1 MATQFKTVRSLD
13 AARVAVDHLIE
24 GLQERRLSRAERDAA
39 RAQVADLLAA
49 LGQRDGVSAQA
60 LRESLGRLD
69 AALSATAE
77 RKGGKTVE
85 PLVRKRLT
93 KTLAQIGGLVA
104 AGVVLSAPLA
114 AAAQTA
120 EFAPIVADL
129 PLGVAVGDTVI
140 NPVTG
145 VGLTVLEVFP
155 NGVLAT
161 GNIFILT
168 STAAGSVFPD
178 PANPAVNVT
187 VASNVLNPGTG
198 LPVTVVFTDG
208 RLYNVVQSLTTAPGG
223 GPGGV
228 VTTPPFP
235 PASGD
240 SNYIYVY
247 RTADGGSGGSD
258 GALFVPASSGGAGD
272 TGETISLTVAA
283 SHGNITTVSANL
295 PGILYV
301 SQGGEGGDGGD
312 GYLGASGARGG
323 RGGAGGT
330 VDITSRVGSIATSG
344 AASHGIVVQSRA
356 GQGGEGGSGFVFS
369 AGGEGGEGSSG
380 GFARIIS
387 YTDIT
392 TTGRG
397 AHGIFAQS
405 LGSGAGSGGGSY
417 GLFGAGG
424 AGNAGGSGGTAIADN
439 YGDILTFGGGSHGV
453 AAQSIGGLGGDAG
466 NSVGLLTFSDSGAP
480 GGNGGAAT
488 AITRAGSSIQTV
500 GGLSYGVFAQS
511 VGGGGGNAGT
521 EVSLVAL
528 GASGGTGG
536 NGGTASA
543 TAESGSSIQTGGLF
557 SHGVFA
563 QSIGGG
569 GGNGGITG
577 GLLAVGSQGAS
588 GGLGGNVSVTSG
600 ANIAV
605 TGLAASGI
613 FAQSIGGGGGNATG
627 SGGLV
632 ALGGSGGGAG
642 GAGSVNVTTLA
653 GGQIQTGG
661 ILGHGIF
668 AQSVGGGGGTGS
680 TSGGLGALGGTGG
693 SGGNGGA
700 VTVSNGGLILT
711 SGAAARGVFAQSIGG
726 GGGSGGDGGGL
737 IVVGGSGGTASSGGA
752 VTVGNSGSIQTS
764 GNQGIGIQ
772 AQSVGGGGGD
782 GGTTGGVFLTIGG
795 SGGGG
800 GPGGAVTVNHAGQIL
815 TGGNDAHGIFAQS
828 VGGGG
833 GNGGATGS
841 VSAFAGVA
849 IGGSGGIGSA
859 GGNATLNLTQQSV
872 SIPGGGTS
880 LIDPFIQTSGD
891 RARGVYLQ
899 SVGGGGGNG
908 GLAGQLSV
916 GYAVGVSIAVGGQGG
931 AGGDG
936 GTVNGTG
943 DLSVL
948 TTGDFS
954 DGYFAQSIGG
964 GGGNGGFA
972 LSFAFSGGET
982 VSGALAV
989 GIGGEGGAGGDGGL
1003 VTVDSGGA
1011 IQTDGDFSS
1020 GFIAQSVGGG
1030 GGNGGFSIALSGAGA
1045 GGASGAVS
1053 VGVGGFGGDGGVGNT
1068 VNALFDGMILTR
1080 GDDSLGALIQSVG
1093 GGGGNGGFNVTGAV
1107 SGSGGASGSVAVGVG
1122 GTGGGGGDGGS
1133 VTGRVGGDV
1142 RTEGDRSTAVVVQS
1156 MGGGG
1161 GNGGFA
1167 VAGSIAGAGTAAGAV
1182 SVGVGGFGA
1191 DAGDGGSV
1199 DGSAGGDI
1207 TTLGD
1212 LSTGLLV
1219 QSVGG
1224 GGGNGAFSVSGS
1236 IAGSG
1241 TAAGGAGVGV
1251 GGFAGGGG
1259 NGGVVRGEAEGDVYT
1274 EGDGSSGVVIQ
1285 SLGGGGG
1292 NGGFAVGGSIAGSGT
1307 GAGAIGIGV
1316 GGTGG
1321 DGGDGGAVTAFARDI
1336 RTRGDRAGGFLAQ
1349 SVGGGGG
1356 SGGFSVGGSI
1366 GGAGTGAGAVS
1377 IGVGGSGGGGG
1388 DAGIVTASVTGD
1400 VLTEGTAS
1408 SAIVAQSLG
1417 GGGGSG
1423 GFTVAGSISGAGT
1436 AAGAVSVGVGG
1447 SGGDGGHGGAT
1458 TLTVDGDV
1466 LTLGDLSDGVLA
1478 QSVGGGGGTGGFA
1491 VAGSISGAQTAAG
1504 TVSVSVGGTGGGG
1517 GDAGAV
1523 ALTQTGD
1530 VTTLGNSARGVLAQ
1544 SVGGGGGNGGFTV
1557 AGGISGAQTASG
1569 NIGVGVGGGGGDG
1582 GHGGSAS
1589 GTVTGDLVT
1598 LGDDSAALLVQ
1609 SVGGGGG
1616 NGGFNVT
1623 GGISGAQTGSGN
1635 ILVGVGGFGGGGGDA
1650 GAVSGGLTGDVFTDG
1665 DRSGGVTYQ
1674 SIGGGG
1680 GNGGF
1685 NVTGGITA
1693 TVGSGGG
1700 AGTLGIGVGG
1710 FGGDGGNASTVN
1722 ASVNGTIRTVG
1733 DQSHGALFQSV
1744 GGGGG
1749 SGGFNVTGVVSAG
1762 MGINGSLGFGLGGFG
1777 GLGGNA
1783 GDVTGVLTGDVI
1795 TVGDGAFGTM
1805 LQSLGGSGGS
1815 GGFNVTGSIAL
1826 SVGNNAAVGVGL
1838 GVGGFGGGGGD
1849 AGSATGTITGEY
1861 VTTGVDSDAV
1871 VVQSLGGGGGNGG
1884 FNVTGSLSFSTGTS
1898 GTLGIGVGGFGGGGG
1913 NSGDATLTRVGD
1925 TFASGANSDGIRVQ
1939 SLAGGGG
1946 SGGLNVT
1953 GNISASTS
1961 GQVGG
1966 VGIGLGGFGGGGGDA
1981 GDVFADI
1988 TGNVF
1993 ATGAGPNV
2001 TTDAETVTV
2010 TLPGGETATYE
2021 IPGYR
2026 EQLNGSNGVIAQ
2038 SIGGGGGNGGINIS
2052 GNIALTSPG
2061 GQAARAA
2068 TIGIGGFG
2076 GLGGNAGN
2084 VTVGIGAPGT
2094 DRVVVQGTG
2103 DDASAVIA
2111 QSIGGGGG
2119 AGGLNVSGTVA
2130 LDGVLT
2136 VGIGGFGGG
2145 GGTAGDVTVDVDAD
2159 LLASG
2164 ARSRGLSAQSI
2175 GGGGGSGGI
2184 NISGSVTADLDTS
2197 EPTIT
2202 FGLGGFGGAGNI
2214 SGDVDVDHNG
2224 TILVDGVDSIGILAQ
2239 SVAGGGGSGGLN
2251 VSAGLNLGG
2260 STSRAQGYNLAVG
2273 VGGSGGDGAD
2283 AGDVSLDSTGAVIVG
2298 GRFVTPS
2305 GGGTP
2310 TLQAAEFTGGGAG
2323 ILVQSIGGGGGVGGL
2338 NATGAISPFGNP
2350 VAVGVGGSG
2359 GSGGHAGLVDVVRGY
2374 AAGGAASPSL
2384 LRTFGDNSEGL
2395 IAQSIGG
2402 GGGNAGMNFVV
2413 IATVSGQTDNPQS
2426 ALVSVGGGGAGAG
2439 SGAAVSVRH
2448 AGTIITDGTNSEGLI
2463 AQSLG
2468 GGGGNANFN
2477 IGLGVA
2483 RDANSLNLAV
2493 GGDTG
2498 AGGSGDTVDVD
2509 HVGTIV
2515 TSGDLSTGILA
2526 QSIGGGG
2533 GNAGF
2538 DLATSLL
2545 SRNSVSVTIGRRGGS
2560 GGVGGDVTVSSNGA
2574 VSTAGVS
2581 SSAIQAQSIGGGGGN
2596 SNSISVG
2603 ASGTS
2608 GTGNNASSY
2617 SGSVAVGLEGGT
2629 GAISGD
2635 VRVDAVGALL
2645 TEGDDSR
2652 GVFAQSIGGG
2662 GGNGGATTNISYNA
2676 TGSANVGVGGTGGTG
2691 AVAGS
2696 VTVDSEA
2703 LISTEGDRSEGIL
2716 AQSIGGGGGVGGN
2729 ARSFTI
2735 TQGLFGATPA
2745 SSTTVNVNVGG
2756 TGGTGA
2762 LAGLVDVANRGTI
2775 LTDGEASHG
2784 IRAQSIGG
2792 GGGIGGATFNV
2803 RGHVLTGGDS
2813 IDVNVGGAGGTGGAG
2828 GAVSVLNEGL
2838 IWTQGR
2844 GAVGIAANSIGGGG
2858 GDAGVL
2864 ADLTVGVTGSSN
2876 NVHRFALNI
2885 GGDGGT
2891 GGTGGDVSVINR
2903 PVTGVTDSGR
2913 IVTEG
2918 DDAYGIFAQSLGGGG
2933 GNGSSIIS
2941 ISGLVTGSNSAT
2953 LGLNIGG
2960 AGGSGNHAGTVTVDN
2975 AGRIDTSG
2983 ANAHGVLAQSI
2994 GGGGGNGGLV
3004 LAGSMAIGSSS
3015 ATPLIAIGGTG
3026 GAGGDGGAVT
3036 VTNSGT
3042 IVTRGANAHGILAQS
3057 IGGGGGDANLGVGL
3071 TAEANTLVLG
3081 NALSALIGATGGGA
3095 GGAGGT
3101 VTVNHSGDIT
3111 VVGEGS
3117 QAIRA
3122 ESINGGGGTL
3132 TIDLD
3137 GIIGIPGV
3145 PFVGPTGTPTADPF
3159 VAARLGAESASG
3171 SAGGEVILN
3180 TTGTFGV
3187 AGANGV
3193 GAFNQSI
3200 GGGGGTLLLNLDTAD
3215 RIDPS
3220 VTQPLR
3226 AIGFFADLGGT
3237 DGVDNAGGDVSST
3250 HAGRIVTNGDNALG
3264 TLIQSIGGGG
3274 GRAII
3279 DLTGSDTTLGD
3290 VNVTLGGRNGSNE
3303 QGGDIERQQT
3313 GAIATTGDL
3322 ATGVLL
3328 QSIGGGGGSTSVIL
3342 TGSAAPTS
3350 GAPAIAAGSEVQA
3363 APAEVE
3369 RAPVPGSVLNATLGA
3384 NGGSGLDGGDVTA
3397 GFSGGVT
3404 TLGDSA
3410 TGLVVQSIGGGGGE
3424 VRSLGVQTVNVT
3436 LGATG
3441 GADGDG
3447 GDLTITNNGAIRT
3460 EGARGHGVILQSI
3473 GGGGGLVLGDFTASS
3488 VLTRAANTGDGG
3500 DIRFTQT
3507 GDINALGQGAFGL
3520 IAQSVGG
3527 GGGFI
3532 DGLFAGTAGGIGRGG
3547 LIDLNVSGQIFA
3559 AGLDSTAVL
3568 AQSVGQAGGGDITL
3582 TSNGAIRGG
3591 SGAGAGVRFAGGAA
3605 NRIITSGS
3613 ISAVSGLAID
3623 TGTGNDRVDNSG
3635 WVVGNVDLGSGV
3647 NVFNNTAT
3655 GTFVAFNTIDL
3666 RDGAGSTGTFNNA
3679 GDFLMGLSAPRTPI
3693 DLANGAVFAN
3703 VDLAGPATTNLL
3715 FGSRVINTVAL
3726 DGNYVQTAAGHLAFD
3741 VAFGPYASDI
3751 VNVTGNATVA
3761 GTGEV
3766 ILTWLQDG
3774 NRRTLFA
3781 TDGIG
3786 VNNGLQIADTLALD
3800 YSIIAD
3806 ADGIHLDFVS
3816 DFGQPFLNANGRAV
3830 GAHMD
3835 SAIEVGGS
3843 GGIGRLMALLGNL
3856 RPGEEAVYEAI
3867 FDELNPEPHLTPLH
3881 VQFNAANQFGEQMFT
3896 CSDAVVETGQPC
3908 VWGGL
3913 EMTQL
3918 DLTGD
3923 AEFLPADADAV
3934 RFRGGYQR
3942 ALDDRWS
3949 LAIAAGFD
3957 EINLSQVGDRA
3968 YFTGRGLHLGAG
3980 LERYLDNGIV
3990 LGFTLT
3996 GGWQEVDMVRSVTV
4010 FERGIGESEPET
4022 IYGQLGVSAE
4032 REWRVGG
4039 AGFIKPRLAAAVTSL
4054 SHQGAEEV
4062 GLEGL
4067 GFEVLEHDQ
4076 TVATLTPEIEFGVM
4090 INEGQET
4097 EGRLAFTVGGRLH
4110 SEDAFDLPMRFVGAN
4125 PAADPAVLR
4134 SGFES
4139 ESLKA
4144 GVEFELTSGDRWT
4157 FRAGYVGEFD
4167 DRTETHT
4174 AGANLRIRF

>member
-1 MATQFKTVRSLD
+1 MATEFRSVRTLD
-13 AARVAVDHLIE
+13 AARVATDRLIE
-24 GLQERRLSRAERDAA
+24 SLAERRLSKAEREAA
-39 RAQVADLLAA
+39 RSQIGELMTALARRDDASALDL
-49 LGQRDGVSAQA
+49 RD
-60 LRESLGRLD
+60 SLGRLD
-69 AALSATAE
+69 AALSATGE
-77 RKGGKTVE
+77 RKGGKSVD
-85 PLVRKRLT
+85 PLVRKRLA
-93 KTLAQIGGLVA
+93 KTLSQIGGLVG
-104 AGVVLSAPLA
+104 AGVVLSASFA
-114 AAAQTA
+114 AAAQTPEA
-120 EFAPIVADL
+120 APIIAEL
-129 PLGVAVGDTVI
+129 PQGVAVGDIVI

-145 VGLTVLEVFP
+145 TPLTVLEVYP

-161 GNIFILT
+161 GNLFILT
-168 STAAGSVFPD
+168 STAVGSVFPD
-178 PANPAVNVT
+178 PDNPAVNVT
-187 VASNVLNPGTG
+187 VASV
-198 LPVTVVFTDG
+198 VTSPATTQIVQVVFTDA
-208 RLYNVVQSLTTAPGG
+208 RVYDVVQSLTTAAGG

-228 VTTPPFP
+228 VSLPPG
-235 PASGD
+235 AGD
-240 SNYIYVY
+240 INSIYDY
-247 RTADGGSGGSD
+247 RTAPGGSGGRT
-258 GALFVPASSGGAGD
+258 GALFVPATSGGAGQ
-272 TGETISLTVAA
+272 TGETISLTVPA
-283 SHGNITTVSANL
+283 SHGNITTVSDNR

-312 GYLGASGARGG
+312 GYAGASGASGG
-323 RGGAGGT
+323 RGGSGGT
-330 VDITSRVGSIATSG
+330 VDITSLVNTISTTG

-356 GQGGEGGSGFVFS
+356 GQGGEGGSGFIFS
-369 AGGEGGEGSSG
+369 SGGSGGSGSSG

-387 YTDIT
+387 YSDIT
-392 TTGRG
+392 TRGLG

-417 GLFGAGG
+417 GLFGSGG
-424 AGNAGGSGGTAIADN
+424 AGNQGGNGGTAIADN
-439 YGDILTFGGGSHGV
+439 HGDIFTFGGGSHGV

-466 NSVGLLTFSDSGAP
+466 NSIGLLSFSNSGAP
-480 GGNGGAAT
+480 GGNGGSAT
-488 AITRAGSSIQTV
+488 AITRAGSAIQTA
-500 GGLSYGVFAQS
+500 GGLSYGLFAQS

-521 EVSLVAL
+521 EVSLVAI
-528 GASGGTGG
+528 GSSGGTGG
-536 NGGTASA
+536 NGNLA
-543 TAESGSSIQTGGLF
+543 TALAETGSEILTTGLF
-557 SHGVFA
+557 SHGIFA

-569 GGNGGITG
+569 GGNGGVTG
-577 GLLAVGSQGAS
+577 GLGFALGSSGAS
-588 GGLGGNVSVTSG
+588 GGLGGDVSVTSG
-600 ANIAV
+600 ANIGV
-605 TGLAASGI
+605 SGLAASGI

-627 SGGLV
+627 GGGFV

-642 GAGSVNVTTLA
+642 SAGSVTVTTLT
-653 GGQIQTGG
+653 GGQIQTSGT
-661 ILGHGIF
+661 LGHGIF

-680 TSGGLGALGGTGG
+680 TTGGVVAVGGSGG
-693 SGGNGGA
+693 SGGNGGT
-700 VTVSNGGLILT
+700 VTVTNAGLVST
-711 SGAAARGVFAQSIGG
+711 TGAAARGVFAQSIGG
-726 GGGSGGDGGGL
+726 GGGTGGDGGGL
-737 IVVGGSGGTASSGGA
+737 AVVGGGGGTASSGGA
-752 VTVGNSGSIQTS
+752 VTVGNSGSIQTT

-772 AQSVGGGGGD
+772 AQSIGGGGGD

-800 GPGGAVTVNHAGQIL
+800 GPGGAVTVNHSGQIL

-859 GGNATLNLTQQSV
+859 GGNATLNLTQQTV
-872 SIPGGGTS
+872 SIPGGGGTS
-880 LIDPFIQTSGD
+880 LVDPFIQTSGD

-916 GYAVGVSIAVGGQGG
+916 GYGIGVSIAVGGQGG

-936 GTVNGTG
+936 GSVNGTG

-972 LSFAFSGGET
+972 LSFAFAGGET
-982 VSGALAV
+982 VAGALAV

-1003 VTVDSGGA
+1003 VTIDSGGA
-1011 IQTDGDFSS
+1011 IQTEGDFSS

-1053 VGVGGFGGDGGVGNT
+1053 VGVGGFGGDGGIGNT
-1068 VNALFDGMILTR
+1068 VNALFDGQILTL

-1107 SGSGGASGSVAVGVG
+1107 AGSGGASGSVAVGVG
-1122 GTGGGGGDGGS
+1122 GTGGGGGNGGS
-1133 VTGRVGGDV
+1133 VTGRVGGSV
-1142 RTEGDRSTAVVVQS
+1142 RTEGDRSTAVTVQS

-1161 GNGGFA
+1161 GNGGFN
-1167 VAGSIAGAGTAAGAV
+1167 VTGSIAGASTAAGAV
-1182 SVGVGGFGA
+1182 SVGVGGFGGG
-1191 DAGDGGSV
+1191 AGDGGSV
-1199 DGSAGGDI
+1199 DGSVGGDI

-1259 NGGVVRGEAEGDVYT
+1259 DGGTVRGEAEGDVYT
-1274 EGDGSSGVVIQ
+1274 EGDDSSGVVVQ

-1316 GGTGG
+1316 GGSGG
-1321 DGGDGGAVTAFARDI
+1321 VGGDGGAVTAFARDI
-1336 RTRGDRAGGFLAQ
+1336 HTRGDRAGGFLAQ

-1356 SGGFSVGGSI
+1356 NGGFAVGGSI
-1366 GGAGTGAGAVS
+1366 GAAGTGAGAVS

-1388 DAGIVTASVTGD
+1388 DAGIVTATVTGN
-1400 VLTEGTAS
+1400 VLTEGLS
-1408 SAIVAQSLG
+1408 SSGIIAQSLG

-1423 GFTVAGSISGAGT
+1423 GFTVAGSISGAATG
-1436 AAGAVSVGVGG
+1436 AGSVSVGVGG
-1447 SGGDGGHGGAT
+1447 SGGSGGDGAAT
-1458 TLTVDGDV
+1458 TLTVTGEV
-1466 LTLGDLSDGVLA
+1466 LTLGDQSDGVLA
-1478 QSVGGGGGTGGFA
+1478 QSVGGGGGNGGFA

-1517 GDAGAV
+1517 GDAGTV
-1523 ALTQTGD
+1523 TLTQTGD
-1530 VTTLGNSARGVLAQ
+1530 VTTLGNTARAVLAQ
-1544 SVGGGGGNGGFTV
+1544 SIGGGGGNGGFTV
-1557 AGGISGAQTASG
+1557 AAGISGAQTASG
-1569 NIGVGVGGGGGDG
+1569 NVGVGVGGGGGVGGDG
-1582 GHGGSAS
+1582 GAVS

-1598 LGDDSAALLVQ
+1598 FGDDSSALLVQ

-1623 GGISGAQTGSGN
+1623 GGIAGAQTGSGN

-1650 GAVSGGLTGDVFTDG
+1650 GAVSGGLTGDVFTAG

-1685 NVTGGITA
+1685 NITGGISA

-1700 AGTLGIGVGG
+1700 AGTLGIGIGG
-1710 FGGDGGNASTVN
+1710 FGGNGGNASTVN
-1722 ASVNGTIRTVG
+1722 ASVNGTIRTLG
-1733 DQSHGALFQSV
+1733 DQSHGVLFQSV

-1762 MGINGSLGFGLGGFG
+1762 MGINGTLGFGLGGFG

-1795 TVGDGAFGTM
+1795 TAGDGAFGAM

-1815 GGFNVTGSIAL
+1815 GGFNFTGAMSL
-1826 SVGNNAAVGVGL
+1826 SVSNNAAVGVGL

-1849 AGSATGTITGEY
+1849 AGDVIGTITGEY
-1861 VTTGVDSDAV
+1861 VTAGIDSDAV

-1884 FNVTGSLSFSTGTS
+1884 FNVSGSGSFSTGTS

-1925 TFASGANSDGIRVQ
+1925 TFASGANSDAIRVQ
-1939 SLAGGGG
+1939 SIAGGGG
-1946 SGGLNVT
+1946 AGGVNVT
-1953 GNISASTS
+1953 GNISASSS
-1961 GQVGG
+1961 GQVGS

-1981 GDVFADI
+1981 GDVTATI

-2001 TTDAETVTV
+2001 TTAAQTVTV
-2010 TLPGGETATYE
+2010 NLPGGETATYE

-2026 EQLNGSNGVIAQ
+2026 TQLDGSNGVIAQ
-2038 SIGGGGGNGGINIS
+2038 SIGGGGGSGGINVS
-2052 GNIALTSPG
+2052 GNIALTAPG
-2061 GQAARAA
+2061 GQPARAA

-2084 VTVGIGAPGT
+2084 VTVNIGAPGI
-2094 DRVVVQGTG
+2094 DRVVVQGAG

-2130 LDGVLT
+2130 LDGTLT

-2159 LLASG
+2159 LVASG

-2184 NISGSVTADLDTS
+2184 NISGSVTADLDTQ

-2224 TILVDGVDSIGILAQ
+2224 LILVDGVDSIGILAQ

-2283 AGDVSLDSTGAVIVG
+2283 AGDVTLNSTGNIIVG
-2298 GRFVTPS
+2298 GRLVTPA

-2310 TLQAAEFTGGGAG
+2310 TLEAAEFNGGGAG

-2359 GSGGHAGLVDVVRGY
+2359 GSGGHGGLVDVVRGY
-2374 AAGGAASPSL
+2374 TAGGVASPSL

-2402 GGGNAGMNFVV
+2402 GGGHAGMNFVV

-2477 IGLGVA
+2477 IGVGVA

-2509 HVGTIV
+2509 HVGTII

-2545 SRNSVSVTIGRRGGS
+2545 SRNSVSITIGRRGGT
-2560 GGVGGDVTVSSNGA
+2560 GGVGGDVSVSSDGTI
-2574 VSTAGVS
+2574 STAGVS
-2581 SSAIQAQSIGGGGGN
+2581 SNAIQAQSIGGGGGN

-2635 VRVDAVGALL
+2635 VRVDAVGQLL
-2645 TEGDDSR
+2645 TEGDESR
-2652 GVFAQSIGGG
+2652 GILAQSIGGG
-2662 GGNGGATTNISYNA
+2662 GGNGGATTSISYNA

-2696 VTVDSEA
+2696 VTIDSSA

-2716 AQSIGGGGGVGGN
+2716 AQSIGGGGGIGGN

-2762 LAGLVDVANRGTI
+2762 LGGVVDVSNRGTI
-2775 LTDGEASHG
+2775 LTLGEASHG

-2803 RGHVLTGGDS
+2803 RGHILTGGDS

-2828 GAVSVLNEGL
+2828 GAVSVLNEGV
-2838 IWTQGR
+2838 IWTRGR

-2885 GGDGGT
+2885 GGAGGT

-2903 PVTGVTDSGR
+2903 PVAGVTDSGR

-2918 DDAYGIFAQSLGGGG
+2918 IDAYGIFAQSLGGGG

-2960 AGGSGNHAGTVTVDN
+2960 AGGSGNDAGTVTVEN
-2975 AGRIDTSG
+2975 GGRIDTSG
-2983 ANAHGVLAQSI
+2983 AGAHGILAQSI

-3071 TAEANTLVLG
+3071 TAEATTLVLA

-3101 VTVNHSGDIT
+3101 VTINHSGDIT
-3111 VVGEGS
+3111 VIGEGS

-3137 GIIGIPGV
+3137 GIIGLPGV

-3171 SAGGEVILN
+3171 SSGGQVIQN

-3215 RIDPS
+3215 RIDAS
-3220 VTQPLR
+3220 ITEPLSE
-3226 AIGFFADLGGT
+3226 IGFFVDLGGR
-3237 DGVDNAGGDVSST
+3237 DGTDNAGGDVSSI
-3250 HAGRIVTNGDNALG
+3250 HSGRIVTNGDNALG

-3274 GRAII
+3274 GRAILN
-3279 DLTGSDTTLGD
+3279 LTGSNPTLGD
-3290 VNVTLGGRNGSNE
+3290 INLTLGGRNGLNE

-3313 GAIATTGDL
+3313 GAIATTGAL
-3322 ATGVLL
+3322 AAGVIL
-3328 QSIGGGGGSTSVIL
+3328 QSIGGGGGSTSVVM
-3342 TGSAAPTS
+3342 TATPVPTTAAIAS
-3350 GAPAIAAGSEVQA
+3350 DDASDAEAPAADG
-3363 APAEVE
+3363 E
-3369 RAPVPGSVLNATLGA
+3369 RAPVAGSVTNANLGA
-3384 NGGSGLDGGDVTA
+3384 DGGSGLDGGDVTA
-3397 GFSGGVT
+3397 GFSGGIT
-3404 TLGDSA
+3404 TLGASA
-3410 TGLVVQSIGGGGGE
+3410 PGLVIQSIGGGGGE
-3424 VRSLGVQTVNVT
+3424 VRTLGVQTVNAM
-3436 LGATG
+3436 LGGSG

-3447 GDLTITNNGAIRT
+3447 GDLTVVNSGTIRT
-3460 EGARGHGVILQSI
+3460 EGARAHGVILQSI
-3473 GGGGGLVLGDFTASS
+3473 GGGGGLVLGDFTTATVTTS
-3488 VLTRAANTGDGG
+3488 AANAGDGG
-3500 DIRFTQT
+3500 AIRFNQT
-3507 GDINALGQGAFGL
+3507 GDINVLGQGAFGL
-3520 IAQSVGG
+3520 IAQSLGG
-3527 GGGFI
+3527 GGGFV
-3532 DGLFAGTAGGIGRGG
+3532 DGVFAGTAGGVGRGG
-3547 LIDLNVSGQIFA
+3547 LIDLTVSGQIFA
-3559 AGLDSTAVL
+3559 AGLNSTAVL
-3568 AQSVGQAGGGDITL
+3568 AQSVGQSGGGDITL
-3582 TSNGAIRGG
+3582 TANGAIRGG
-3591 SGAGAGVRFAGGAA
+3591 SGTGAGVRFAGGAT
-3605 NRIITSGS
+3605 NQITSSGS

-3635 WVVGNVDLGSGV
+3635 WVVGNVDLGSGT
-3647 NVFNNTAT
+3647 NVFNNGTT

-3679 GDFLMGLSAPRTPI
+3679 GDFLMGLSASRVPI
-3693 DLANGAVFAN
+3693 DLAAGATFAN
-3703 VDLAGPATTNLL
+3703 VDLAAPATTNLL

-3726 DGNYVQTAAGHLAFD
+3726 DGNYVQTATGHLAFD
-3741 VAFGPYASDI
+3741 IAFGPYASDI

-3774 NRRTLFA
+3774 ARRTLFA

-3786 VNNGLQIADTLALD
+3786 IDNGLQIADTLALD
-3800 YSIIAD
+3800 YFIVAD

-3816 DFGQPFLNANGRAV
+3816 DFGQPFLNGNGRAL

-3843 GGIGRLMALLGNL
+3843 AGIGRLMALLGNL
-3856 RPGEEAVYEAI
+3856 QVGDEALYESI
-3867 FDELNPEPHLTPLH
+3867 FEELNPEPHLTPLN

-3896 CSDAVVETGQPC
+3896 CSEALIEDGRPC
-3908 VWGGL
+3908 IWGGL
-3913 EMTQL
+3913 EMTRL

-3923 AEFLPADADAV
+3923 AEYLAAESDV
-3934 RFRGGYQR
+3934 TRFRGGYQR
-3942 ALDDRWS
+3942 ALNERWS
-3949 LAIAAGFD
+3949 LALAAGFD
-3957 EINLSQVGDRA
+3957 DIDLSRIGDRA
-3968 YFTGRGLHLGAG
+3968 YMTGRGMHLGAG
-3980 LERYLDNGIV
+3980 LERRLDNDV
-3990 LGFTLT
+3990 ALGFTLT
-3996 GGWQEVDMVRSVTV
+3996 GGWQSVDMVRAVTV
-4010 FERGIGESEPET
+4010 FEQGIGESEPET
-4022 IYGQLGVSAE
+4022 VYGQLGASAE
-4032 REWRVGG
+4032 RLWRSGVT
-4039 AGFIKPRLAAAVTSL
+4039 FIKPRLGATVTTFR
-4054 SHQGAEEV
+4054 HQGALET
-4062 GLEGL
+4062 GLGGL
-4067 GFEVLEHDQ
+4067 GFEVLEDTQ
-4076 TVATLTPEIEFGVM
+4076 TVATLTPEVEFGFM
-4090 INEGQET
+4090 INEGAQT
-4097 EGRLAFTVGGRLH
+4097 EGRLALTVGGRLH
-4110 SEDAFDLPMRFVGAN
+4110 SEDGFDLPMRFVGAN
-4125 PAADPAVLR
+4125 PAADPANLT
-4134 SGFES
+4134 SSFES

-4144 GVEFELTSGDRWT
+4144 GVQFELSSGDRWT